1 MKKWIHKFLSK
12 RAANLVKH
20 MRTKENLTQR
30 ELADQ
35 LGVDLEQIA
44 RIESGK
50 SYSGRV
56 YVIMNIMRGL
66 E

>member
-1 MKKWIHKFLSK
+1 MKRWIHKFLSK
-12 RAANLVKH
+12 RAASLVKN
-20 MRTKENLTQR
+20 MRDKENLTQR
-30 ELADQ
+30 EFADQ

-50 SYSGRV
+50 SYSDRV
-56 YVIMNIMRGL
+56 YAIMNIMRGL

>member
-1 MKKWIHKFLSK
+1 MKSWIHKFLSK
-12 RAANLVKH
+12 RAASLVKN
-20 MRTKENLTQR
+20 MRDKENLTQR
-30 ELADQ
+30 EFADQ

-50 SYSGRV
+50 SYSDRV